1 MDFNEQ
7 FASGSEWA
15 KLLSVS
21 DYKEEQRMTVYET
34 FMAALVVMA
43 KGMGGIFVV
52 MLAIFLCIKF
62 LIRVFPE
69 K

>member
-1 MDFNEQ
+1 MM
-7 FASGSEWA
+7 S
-15 KLLSVS
+15 
-21 DYKEEQRMTVYET
+21 VYEI
-34 FMAALVVMA
+34 FVASLEVMA

-52 MLAIFLCIKF
+52 LLAIYLSIKF

>member
-1 MDFNEQ
+1 MNESV
-7 FASGSEWA
+7 FAN
-15 KLLSVS
+15 
-21 DYKEEQRMTVYET
+21 
-34 FMAALVVMA
+34 FMAALEVMW

-52 MLAIFLCIKF
+52 LLAIYLSIKF

>member
-1 MDFNEQ
+1 MNNFT
-7 FASGSEWA
+7 
-15 KLLSVS
+15 K
-21 DYKEEQRMTVYET
+21 
-34 FMAALVVMA
+34 ALIVML

-52 MLAIFLCIKF
+52 LFAIFLCIKF

>member
-1 MDFNEQ
+1 MSAN
-7 FASGSEWA
+7 A
-15 KLLSVS
+15 
-21 DYKEEQRMTVYET
+21 YET
-34 FMAALVVMA
+34 FLAALVVMG

-52 MLAIFLCIKF
+52 LFAIYLSIKF